1 MTESDPQQPNSTP
14 LETTHQRLLGFDCT
28 SSSRQQAAD
37 DIGRA
42 IASKQQQ
49 RVLFLNAAK
58 VTSQEV
64 DYRSLLAPAERLY
77 ADGQS
82 IVFAAKALGA
92 PLQERVTGV
101 DLLADLL
108 GRASENRWR
117 VYFLGS
123 TDAVLSDVTKVVAE
137 RFPGAVIAGTH
148 NGYFDS
154 VLDAEIVELVKAA
167 KPDLLFVAMPSP
179 RKEEWVMENGF
190 ATGASVTMGIGGSL
204 EVLTGRVDRA
214 PKIVQSIGL
223 EWAWRVAQEPSRLWR
238 RYAQSNLRFL
248 ALTAREM
255 LRSTGSKQ
263 GSLANTAQSQ
273 GDHVG
278 ATLRTRHRMKAD
290 DLKGFD
296 PYDAL
301 LSPVFRLPLL
311 RSNWVARFGLQQV
324 ILRSPVNL
332 RPVLRTP
339 KQLNAVTAGLYVQG
353 LADLA
358 DANLIDSGEAA
369 AEAAAWI
376 AELRRLRSS
385 GWSGTCWGYPF
396 PWEGRRGAHRTPT
409 DFPTVVATGMILN
422 GLHRAWKVFG
432 IDEARE
438 LVADGAGF
446 VLEDLNVVDGDERAF
461 CWSYSPADHQAVLNA
476 TMKGTR
482 LLAQAEDAGAGLGAE
497 VMAKAA
503 ASARYVSEH
512 QQADGGWPYAVAGD
526 PRSWR
531 DSFHT
536 AYILECFDTFQALT
550 QDEQFNATITRGW
563 EHYRSTFF
571 TEDLVPR
578 YFDTADEPLDP
589 TAVGQAL
596 LTLARFGDIDG
607 AQGIVNAVMGPLGNP
622 DGSFRYRPRGS
633 RGRAGGVHY
642 MRWSTAWMFVG
653 LAKVAATSAKQDQS

>member
-1 MTESDPQQPNSTP
+1 MDLFGFTLTN
-14 LETTHQRLLGFDCT
+14 TTLQSATDSIAGSITANEQRT
-28 SSSRQQAAD
+28 
-37 DIGRA
+37 I
-42 IASKQQQ
+42 
-49 RVLFLNAAK
+49 LFLNAAK
-58 VTSQEV
+58 VTERKV
-64 DYRSLLAPAERLY
+64 DYSSLLGEADLLL

-82 IVFAAKALGA
+82 IVFASRLFRQ
-92 PLQERVTGV
+92 PLVERVAGV
-101 DLLADLL
+101 DLMDKLL
-108 GRASENRWR
+108 ERASDLGWK
-117 VYFLGS
+117 VFFLGS
-123 TDAVLSDVTKVVAE
+123 TNEVLADVVEVVGN
-137 RFPGAVIAGTH
+137 RYPGAVIAGTRD
-148 NGYFDS
+148 GYFDRS
-154 VLDAEIVELVKAA
+154 LDSQVAAEISQTS
-167 KPDLLFVAMPSP
+167 PDLLFVAMPSP
-179 RKEEWVMENGF
+179 RKEQWVLEFGPQS
-190 ATGASVTMGIGGSL
+190 GAKASMGIGGSL

-273 GDHVG
+273 GDLVG
-278 ATLRTRHRMKAD
+278 ATLRTRQRMKAD

-409 DFPTVVATGMILN
+409 GFPTVVATGMILN

-432 IDEARE
+432 IDEARA

-571 TEDLVPR
+571 TKDLVPR
-578 YFDTADEPLDP
+578 YFDTADEPLEKKARYGWEQDHQP
-589 TAVGQAL
+589 N
-596 LTLARFGDIDG
+596 LTGTPYAHK
-607 AQGIVNAVMGPLGNP
+607 PK
-622 DGSFRYRPRGS
+622 
-633 RGRAGGVHY
+633 
-642 MRWSTAWMFVG
+642 G
-653 LAKVAATSAKQDQS
+653 LKGHVVRKDYEPWVPK